1 VVLPV
6 PLQSGERWR
15 MADVVESGR
24 RREIDLLTTVVT
36 VQPFR
41 VLRVVS

>member
-1 VVLPV
+1 
-6 PLQSGERWR
+6 

-24 RREIDLLTTVVT
+24 RRRRRKREIDLLTTVVT

>member
-1 VVLPV
+1 
-6 PLQSGERWR
+6 
-15 MADVVESGR
+15 MADVVESGRRRRRR